1 MLSNFNIGSS
11 VINILKTSDGV
22 INNGLNFQL
31 LSFVTK
37 MDIHTLISMDDRFKS
52 LYFLSQK

>member
-22 INNGLNFQL
+22 INNGLNFHL
-31 LSFVTK
+31 
-37 MDIHTLISMDDRFKS
+37 
-52 LYFLSQK
+52 

>member
-11 VINILKTSDGV
+11 IISILKTSDGV

-31 LSFVTK
+31 
-37 MDIHTLISMDDRFKS
+37 
-52 LYFLSQK
+52 